1 MTIIGNAEPV
11 STRVNGSEGGQRTY
25 TSVWRVLTDSRE
37 NGATVA
43 RLAPGLPSWGDI
55 YLWGTG
61 TGPYGSDSYDTGA
74 WVQTAPSAALQN
86 ETASGKVWLVT
97 ITHSSRAGL
106 VEVEYDDPVDAPWE
120 VERDADEWT
129 EEAVQTVDNP
139 PKPIWN
145 SALRAI
151 SGKETEI
158 YKTRTRW
165 TLVKSVRFVPAIWFD
180 LLERS
185 MNSSQITIV
194 GITYPRLTLYM
205 RKIQVRVLYYA
216 NQTRYFRVTFN
227 IDHNPKTHNLK
238 LVDKGRHSFKA
249 GGNIWDPK
257 SYVEITDSE
266 TLNPQPDGSYYLD
279 GNGQLLQQGSA
290 PVMLNQPHGFQV
302 YYTYEWNAIG
312 FPT

>member
-1 MTIIGNAEPV
+1 VTIIGNAQPV

-25 TSVWRVLTDSRE
+25 TSTWRVLTDSRE

-43 RLAPGLPSWGDI
+43 WHAPGLPKWGEI

-61 TGPYGSDSYDTGA
+61 TGLYNSDSWDTGA
-74 WVQTAPSAALQN
+74 WVQTAPSAALQSEN
-86 ETASGKVWLVT
+86 DSLKVWLVT

-106 VEVEYDDPVDAPWE
+106 VETAYDNPVDAPWE

-129 EEAVQTVDNP
+129 EEAVKTVDG
-139 PKPIWN
+139 KPIWN

-151 SGKETEI
+151 GGKETEI

-165 TLVKSVRFVPAIWFD
+165 TLVKNFWAVPALWFN

-185 MNSSQITIV
+185 MNSSSIQIV
-194 GITYPRLTLYM
+194 GIIYPPLTLYM

-216 NQTRYFRVTFN
+216 NEGRYFRVTFN
-227 IDHNPKTHNLK
+227 IDHNPNTHNLK
-238 LVDKGRHSFKA
+238 LVDKGRHYFKA
-249 GGNIWDPK
+249 GGNVWDPK

-266 TLNPQPDGSYYLD
+266 TLNPQPDGSYYLN
-279 GNGQLLQQGSA
+279 GNGQVLPQGSA
-290 PVMLNQPHGFQV
+290 PVMLNQPNGFQV

-312 FPT
+312 FPS